1 MNEASIT
8 ELQTPHGENGRW
20 GGRLTRRPLP
30 VADPSIDALSG
41 DDRHDIA
48 TIWLYRAA
56 MERRVADAFEV
67 IRDALR
73 RRNAAAPLV
82 ALAARAVDD
91 EYRHTELSRV
101 VASRFAGTEL
111 AAPKRLALEVP
122 KHARASPE
130 LRDTLFVVGQCVL
143 NETTASAFLEVCLA
157 HARGALARTALQ
169 ELLSDEIDHGR
180 IGWAH
185 LASLPE
191 ATRADVARWL
201 LPMAFVNLRTWRE
214 HSPDD
219 PRHRE
224 SWTLHG
230 APPADV
236 THAALVDALRTL
248 IVPGLQDLRMRTDAL
263 ERWLDD
269 GAPTDRVP
277 RGYRP

>member
-1 MNEASIT
+1 
-8 ELQTPHGENGRW
+8 
-20 GGRLTRRPLP
+20 
-30 VADPSIDALSG
+30 VDDPSIDALSG

-73 RRNAAAPLV
+73 RRNAAAQLV
-82 ALAARAVDD
+82 GLAARAVDD
-91 EYRHTELSRV
+91 EYRHAELSRV

-122 KHARASPE
+122 KHARASAE

-191 ATRADVARWL
+191 ATRAEVAHWL
-201 LPMAFVNLRTWRE
+201 LPMAFLNLRTWRE
-214 HSPDD
+214 HSPED
-219 PRHRE
+219 PRHCE
-224 SWTLHG
+224 AWTLHG

-248 IVPGLQDLRMRTDAL
+248 IVPGLRDLRMRTDAL

-277 RGYRP
+277 RG